1 MQWKDCIHKRNK
13 IAKVMSNPQMLCAQN
28 CSALLGNIQE
38 GLKKKMKLFILFVGK
53 ILNVFKK

>member
-1 MQWKDCIHKRNK
+1 
-13 IAKVMSNPQMLCAQN
+13 MSNPQMLCAQN